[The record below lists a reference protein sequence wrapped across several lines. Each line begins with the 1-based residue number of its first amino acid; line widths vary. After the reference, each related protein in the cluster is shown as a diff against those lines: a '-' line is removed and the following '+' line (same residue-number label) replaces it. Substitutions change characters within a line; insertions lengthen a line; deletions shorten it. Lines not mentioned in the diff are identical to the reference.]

1 MSCAVLPIAPYGCSM
16 RTKNRLMQLEMRILF
31 EHDELTYEDV

>member
-1 MSCAVLPIAPYGCSM
+1 M

-31 EHDELTYEDV
+31 EQDELTYGDV